1 MLLFCKEIQVMLFAG
16 CRPFEVVEQSFQ
28 TTSLFITLLQ
38 YLSRGGHQREHS
50 TKQEYKIQDTSTS
63 LVGDMNTRYKIQE
76 YKIQVQVLVSRG
88 T

>member
-16 CRPFEVVEQSFQ
+16 WRPFEVVEQSFQ

-50 TKQEYKIQDTSTS
+50 TKQGYKIQDTSTS